1 MANLKISGSSWT
13 SKPMKP
19 GEPSAILLDQQFRH
33 YPGFFSKVGEKD
45 NAPVKVLLS
54 GNMPASGAVQGKAI
68 YYDLMAKR
76 RTSVRLNRP
85 GFFLRSV
92 SCCPRIFLGKVMAP
106 SLKVKKPRLKRWL

>member
-1 MANLKISGSSWT
+1 
-13 SKPMKP
+13 
-19 GEPSAILLDQQFRH
+19 
-33 YPGFFSKVGEKD
+33 
-45 NAPVKVLLS
+45 
-54 GNMPASGAVQGKAI
+54 MPASGAVQGKAI

-92 SCCPRIFLGKVMAP
+92 SCCPRIFLGKAMAP